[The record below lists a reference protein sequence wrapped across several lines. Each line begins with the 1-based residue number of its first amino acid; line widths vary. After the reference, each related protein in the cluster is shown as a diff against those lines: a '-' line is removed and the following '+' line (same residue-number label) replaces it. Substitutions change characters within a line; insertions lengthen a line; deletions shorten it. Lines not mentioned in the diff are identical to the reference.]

1 MPARICC
8 VFGSWQL
15 LSLVASLRQS
25 TMDGSS
31 PADQEHEDYLLLY
44 ETAGVSE
51 HFKTGLAE
59 LASKVWTWRRIIWA
73 YDLLTSERKYGQLQ
87 IFRIHR
93 LIRDTIGLDASSV
106 AEIWACFV
114 NRPSEK
120 ILLDS
125 YPEAKIVLY
134 EDGLTSYLPFEMAT
148 MSRPPGTRFR
158 RRITA
163 VLIAGLSTISPAFRL
178 RKAADRIER
187 HHLRRVTKFYSL
199 LHEIPIHDALEN
211 VPRFQVGASLMRDVI
226 DEACRDALSGGDE
239 HCRASANPR
248 ILLLGQALSRN
259 RIMSYAQEAAIYRRI
274 AEQIVE
280 RGYDVVWKEH
290 PRISKPFFPE
300 LLDAVG
306 NVTADA
312 NTRIMEANLPHIYPI
327 ELVVSRMN
335 IVGCVSGTSAALL
348 YLKWLYGIKTY
359 TFAETLV
366 PLMTGADILMSE
378 MVKAHAEPF
387 STLQSL
393 NETQKGIR

>member
-1 MPARICC
+1 
-8 VFGSWQL
+8 
-15 LSLVASLRQS
+15 
-25 TMDGSS
+25 
-31 PADQEHEDYLLLY
+31 
-44 ETAGVSE
+44 
-51 HFKTGLAE
+51 
-59 LASKVWTWRRIIWA
+59 
-73 YDLLTSERKYGQLQ
+73 
-87 IFRIHR
+87 
-93 LIRDTIGLDASSV
+93 
-106 AEIWACFV
+106 
-114 NRPSEK
+114 
-120 ILLDS
+120 
-125 YPEAKIVLY
+125 
-134 EDGLTSYLPFEMAT
+134 
-148 MSRPPGTRFR
+148 
-158 RRITA
+158 
-163 VLIAGLSTISPAFRL
+163 
-178 RKAADRIER
+178 
-187 HHLRRVTKFYSL
+187 
-199 LHEIPIHDALEN
+199 
-211 VPRFQVGASLMRDVI
+211 
-226 DEACRDALSGGDE
+226 
-239 HCRASANPR
+239 
-248 ILLLGQALSRN
+248 
-259 RIMSYAQEAAIYRRI
+259 MSYAQEAAIYRRI

-312 NTRIMEANLPHIYPI
+312 NTRIMAANLPHIYPI